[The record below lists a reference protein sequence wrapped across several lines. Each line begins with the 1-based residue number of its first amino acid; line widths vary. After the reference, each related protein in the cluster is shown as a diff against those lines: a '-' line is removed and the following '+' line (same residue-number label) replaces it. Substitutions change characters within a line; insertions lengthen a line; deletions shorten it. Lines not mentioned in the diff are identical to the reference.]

1 MIVNGLRSLL
11 TFGASVAALALA
23 APAFAAPAAAPLPP
37 APDQALAH
45 DLLKEFIETNSTHAH
60 GSTVLSQEIAKRLT
74 DAGFAA
80 DDVHVVIP
88 PDHPLKGNVVVRLHG
103 KGLAKPIL
111 YICHLDVVEAK
122 REDWTVDP
130 FVLTE
135 KDGWYYGRGVVDMK
149 GEDVAVLESLI
160 RLKREGFRPDR
171 DIIVA
176 FTADEEAEGDSNGVD
191 LLLSKHRELVDASLV
206 LNPDAGGG
214 ALKGG
219 QRIGY
224 GVQTSEKLYVTYTLE
239 TTNKGGHSSEPRPDN
254 AIYELAQALSRV
266 GAYHFPVHMTDT
278 TRLFFE
284 KTAVYEQA
292 AKRADMLA
300 VSKNPPDL
308 AAAERLSA
316 EDVNDNAM
324 LRTTCVATMVQAGH
338 AENAL
343 PQRAQAT
350 IQCRSI
356 PGETIEETQKR
367 LADAIGDP
375 GVKITLTSP
384 VKPSGESRLTP
395 EIMTRFEKTV
405 HSMWPGVPVIPT
417 MDPGASDSVH
427 SRAAGIPS
435 FGASAIFNDIDD
447 IRIHGRDE
455 RVAPSTFYEAVEYA
469 YRLMKAM
476 SAK

>member
-1 MIVNGLRSLL
+1 MTALRSAC
-11 TFGASVAALALA
+11 FAAVSALALCAGA
-23 APAFAAPAAAPLPP
+23 AYADAPAAAPVPSP
-37 APDQALAH
+37 ADRQLAH
-45 DLLKEFIETNSTHAH
+45 DLLKEMIETNSTHAH
-60 GSTVLSQEIAKRLT
+60 GSTVLAQAIATRLAG
-74 DAGFAA
+74 AGFAA
-80 DDVHVVIP
+80 EDIHIVIP

-103 KGLAKPIL
+103 NGRGKPIL

-135 KDGWYYGRGVVDMK
+135 KDGWFYGRGVVDMK

-160 RLKREGFRPDR
+160 RLKREGFKPDR

-176 FTADEEAEGDSNGVD
+176 FTADEEAEGDANGVD
-191 LLLSKHRELVDASLV
+191 YLLTHDRPLVDAGLV

-239 TTNKGGHSSEPRPDN
+239 TTNRGGHSSEPRPDN
-254 AIYELAQALSRV
+254 AIYELAQALLKV

-284 KTAVYEQA
+284 KTSAAASGAV
-292 AKRADMLA
+292 RADMLA
-300 VSKNPPDL
+300 VSKSPPDL
-308 AAAERLSA
+308 AAADRLSA

-324 LRTTCVATMVQAGH
+324 LRTTCVATLVNAGH

-343 PQRAQAT
+343 PQHAQAVV
-350 IQCRSI
+350 QCRSI
-356 PGETIEETQKR
+356 PGETIEETEKR
-367 LADAIGDP
+367 LSEAIGDP
-375 GVKITLTSP
+375 GVKISLTNP

-395 EIMTRFEKTV
+395 EIMARYEKTV

-427 SRAAGIPS
+427 TRAAGIPS

-455 RVAPSTFYEAVEYA
+455 RVAETTFYEGVEYA